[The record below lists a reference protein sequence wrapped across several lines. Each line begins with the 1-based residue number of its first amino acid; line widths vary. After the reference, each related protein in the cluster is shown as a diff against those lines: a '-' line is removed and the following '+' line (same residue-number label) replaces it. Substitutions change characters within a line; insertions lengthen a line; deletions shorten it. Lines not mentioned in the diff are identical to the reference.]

1 MLRSLMLRCAQR
13 RRTSYFSISATA
25 PPVGKQCKGERQW
38 EGQPQK
44 PSTASRSLL
53 RDTAIMLRRKSRA
66 RAAWE
71 KTVAL
76 APPAYKQCKVVR

>member
-38 EGQPQK
+38 EGQPQTLDGVPQFAARRSNNAAPRESRPRSVGK
-44 PSTASRSLL
+44 NSCASTARVQAMQSC
-53 RDTAIMLRRKSRA
+53 T
-66 RAAWE
+66 
-71 KTVAL
+71 
-76 APPAYKQCKVVR
+76 